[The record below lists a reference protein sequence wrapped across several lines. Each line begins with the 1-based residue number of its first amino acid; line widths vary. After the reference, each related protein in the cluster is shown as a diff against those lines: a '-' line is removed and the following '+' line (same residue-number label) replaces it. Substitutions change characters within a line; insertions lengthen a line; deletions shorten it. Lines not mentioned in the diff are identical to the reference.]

1 MPVYQNV
8 LGYAILYKFWCL
20 WCVFYH
26 ISSKWEGET
35 IMIFMY
41 NYDINYMMHYV
52 SMKML
57 QKMTVR
63 E

>member
-1 MPVYQNV
+1 MQFYISFGVV
-8 LGYAILYKFWCL
+8 VC
-20 WCVFYH
+20 FYH

-41 NYDINYMMHYV
+41 NYDIKYMMHYV

-57 QKMTVR
+57 QKISMR